1 MDPTLVLILIVFFL
15 PLFWKPTRKAV
26 GLLNIIVGTV
36 LTLTGIGAVI
46 GIPMILIGGI
56 CLFIGNWYIPG
67 KWINSMPSLGEWKSS
82 YISGWR
88 KAFDYKSKS
97 SRLDF
102 ISFELVFI
110 IIYTSLSILKH
121 ALNTSVDALF
131 ASYFASSA
139 DTISIVVSLLQIF
152 AQTIQII
159 SFFFIAGFFV
169 SSISLTVRRLRDI
182 GKRWWWVFWFYIP
195 IISFFFTVWL
205 FITPSKEIHQ

>member
-1 MDPTLVLILIVFFL
+1 
-15 PLFWKPTRKAV
+15 
-26 GLLNIIVGTV
+26 
-36 LTLTGIGAVI
+36 
-46 GIPMILIGGI
+46 
-56 CLFIGNWYIPG
+56 
-67 KWINSMPSLGEWKSS
+67 MPSLGEWKSS

-110 IIYTSLSILKH
+110 IIY
-121 ALNTSVDALF
+121 
-131 ASYFASSA
+131 
-139 DTISIVVSLLQIF
+139 VSLALLQRISTLF
-152 AQTIQII
+152 SYHMLSDFSSTAGIISSVLLVLANTIQII
-159 SFFFIAGFFV
+159 LFFFIAGFFV
-169 SSISLTVRRLRDI
+169 SSISLTVRRLRDT